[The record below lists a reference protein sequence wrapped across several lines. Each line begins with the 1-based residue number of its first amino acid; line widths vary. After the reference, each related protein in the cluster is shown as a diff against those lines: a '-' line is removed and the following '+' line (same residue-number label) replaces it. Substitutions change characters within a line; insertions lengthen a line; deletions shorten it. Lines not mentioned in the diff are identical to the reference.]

1 LLAACLSAA
10 CGDAAHAPLSAADV
24 RLSAPRPGTTVSVA
38 YLELSNPGAA
48 PQTITAVTSP
58 RYTRVEMHETIID
71 DGVARMRSL
80 SELVIAPGTSVRFE
94 PGGKHLM
101 LMERL
106 PGDERTTLEFWSQ
119 DTLLLTIDADV
130 ERDGG

>member
-1 LLAACLSAA
+1 
-10 CGDAAHAPLSAADV
+10 
-24 RLSAPRPGTTVSVA
+24 
-38 YLELSNPGAA
+38 
-48 PQTITAVTSP
+48 
-58 RYTRVEMHETIID
+58 
-71 DGVARMRSL
+71 
-80 SELVIAPGTSVRFE
+80 VRFE